1 MTKEKEEPQKSYRE
15 LHKPASEFAS
25 REEYREHELIIMN
38 PKRWRLNLPFRDYRF
53 EIEDLVP
60 GLAGTIG
67 GTALYFG
74 MIGGW
79 TEGFGLPHE
88 FLIQNVRLEW
98 ILISLLF
105 MIPISGFLNP
115 RANTAGIHGPMI
127 PLIPLVVI
135 AGGHPLAMML
145 MIGFFGVILSILK
158 GGSKL
163 INMTSPG
170 VTGGLILFL
179 GLSGA
184 IAQINGLQKWAV
196 DLDLGFK
203 YIFIFM
209 AVIIVYGFLAKINK
223 RWMAIPVCSVISL
236 LIALAFGAPLNL
248 VTTPGLPPSFNPL
261 WWWGNETG
269 WMLGLP
275 DSGHFV
281 AAFPFALLAV
291 AMWPPDF
298 LSHRIFQELN
308 YPKGSERTLM
318 DVDDTMIK
326 CSIRQMVTGSW
337 GSGNVTSS
345 WGTLIIPAGI
355 AKRPIPAAT
364 IVMGVLGFSTA
375 LSGYGL
381 DVLSWPAVF
390 RVALLVGVFFPL
402 IEAGMSMIKE
412 MRQAQAAA
420 LCIFGSLVVNPV
432 FGWSLTMLLDNMGIL
447 GDVERS
453 KSLSLAN
460 RLIIPLVTF
469 VLSTLSMLVVGL
481 IPGIQAIL

>member
-38 PKRWRLNLPFRDYRF
+38 PKRWSLNLPNRDYRF

-60 GLAGTIG
+60 ALSGTIG
-67 GTALYFG
+67 GTAIYFG

-88 FLIQNVRLEW
+88 FLLKNVRLEW
-98 ILISLLF
+98 LLISLLF
-105 MIPISGFLNP
+105 MIPISGFFNP

-145 MIGFFGVILSILK
+145 MIGVFGLILSILK
-158 GGSKL
+158 GGSRL
-163 INMTSPG
+163 INMTSSG

-184 IAQINGLQKWAV
+184 IDQINGLQKWSV

-203 YIFIFM
+203 YIVAFM
-209 AVIIVYGFLAKINK
+209 TVIIVYGFLAKINK
-223 RWMAIPVCSVISL
+223 RWMAIPVCSVASL
-236 LIALAFGAPLNL
+236 LVALAFGAPLNFI
-248 VTTPGLPPSFNPL
+248 TAPGLPPFNPL

-269 WMLGLP
+269 WMLGFP
-275 DSGHFV
+275 DFGHFV
-281 AAFPFALLAV
+281 AAFPFALLAI

-308 YPKGSERTLM
+308 YPKGSEKTLM
-318 DVDDTMIK
+318 HVDDTMIN
-326 CSIRQMVTGSW
+326 CSIRQIVTGLI

-364 IVMGVLGFSTA
+364 ILMGVFGISA
-375 LSGYGL
+375 VLSGYAL
-381 DVLSWPAVF
+381 DVLSFPPVF

-402 IEAGMSMIKE
+402 MEAGMAMIKE
-412 MRQAQAAA
+412 MKQAQAAA
-420 LCIFGSLVVNPV
+420 LCIFGSLVINPV

-460 RLIIPLVTF
+460 RLIIPLVTV
-469 VLSTLSMLVVGL
+469 VLCSFAMLIVGL
-481 IPGIQAIL
+481 IPGIPAII